1 MGIKVSRDFLEQ
13 MLEEYNNQVEPSKRL
28 ALVEQGNGQMVE
40 TKKEK
45 VFDTKDLYV
54 CVYDDNCV
62 DIFKVK
68 RLNTNGTYID
78 YDAYIG
84 LFSRKVSV
92 EAVPKYSFSSHIWQI
107 KGFRAY
113 GHTVT
118 CDMTRAVG
126 FEEFRLGLN
135 FSGKIGK
142 FELGKTTTSE
152 MLEVLKLAPQYFG
165 LTQEQDKTKEKV

>member
-1 MGIKVSRDFLEQ
+1 MAIKVSRELLEQ
-13 MLEEYNNQVEPSKRL
+13 MLEEYNSQVEEQERL
-28 ALVEQGNGQMVE
+28 VLVNKTGSMVE
-40 TKKEK
+40 PKKEK
-45 VFDTKDLYV
+45 VFGTKNLFV

-62 DIFKVK
+62 DIFEVK
-68 RLNTNGTYID
+68 RLKNGTHID

-84 LFSRKVSV
+84 LFTDKVSV
-92 EAVPKYSFSSHIWQI
+92 EIVPKYSFSSHVWQI
-107 KGFRAY
+107 KGFTVY

-152 MLEVLKLAPQYFG
+152 MLEVLKHAPQHLG
-165 LTQEQDKTKEKV
+165 LTQEQDKTK

>member
-1 MGIKVSRDFLEQ
+1 MAIKVSRELLEQ
-13 MLEEYNNQVEPSKRL
+13 MLEEFNRQHSIEEQ
-28 ALVEQGNGQMVE
+28 LVLVNKTEQMVE
-40 TKKEK
+40 PKKEK
-45 VFDTKDLYV
+45 AFDTKNLFV
-54 CVYDDNCV
+54 CVYDDNRV
-62 DIFKVK
+62 DIFEVK
-68 RLNTNGTYID
+68 RLKNGTHID

-84 LFSRKVSV
+84 LFSDKVSV
-92 EAVPKYSFSSHIWQI
+92 EIVSKYSFSSHIWQN

-118 CDMTRAVG
+118 CNMTRAVG

-152 MLEVLKLAPQYFG
+152 MLEVLKLAPEYFG
-165 LTQEQDKTKEKV
+165 LTQVQDKTKQKI